1 MRRWTRVRLK
11 LQGSAVPRCDH
22 FHIKNWRRS
31 SSEAH
36 RAAPGQ
42 GRRSITSSPPAA
54 HSGSPHWTNGHPTAA
69 PQLPPTA
76 SRGRARRAKPT
87 VDVHTEP
94 TSRSSRSGDLRL
106 SSGRAARSH
115 STPARFSPSDAA
127 RRSPSVLTTRHLGST
142 TTPSCGYAIYDCF
155 GLLPMSCTTVQP
167 AVREAGPIAHAP
179 SASSVFARASL
190 CYPQCPT
197 SPSGKMAD
205 AVDEYEKEAG
215 CVPILHPEEIKPQS
229 HYSHG
234 YSESAGRKSHADD
247 YSTWDIVKATQYGIF
262 ERCRELVEAGYDV
275 RQPDKENVTLLHWA
289 AINNRLDLV
298 KYYISKG
305 AIVDQLGGDLNS
317 TPLHW
322 ATRQGHLSMV
332 VQLLKYGAD
341 PALIDG
347 EGCSCIHLAAQF
359 GHTSIVAYLIAK
371 GQDVDMMDQNGMTP
385 LMWAAYRTHS
395 VDPTRLLLTF
405 NVSVNLGD
413 KYHKNTAL
421 HWAVLAANTTVISL
435 LLDAG
440 ANVDAQNIK
449 VSESCH
455 PGRHIYSVDRK
466 QSRCL
471 SDFRQ
476 KVMLG
481 TPFLVIWLVG
491 FVADLDI
498 HSWPIKGL
506 MYLALWITVQFL
518 SKSFFDHSMH
528 SALPLGIYLATK
540 FWMYIT
546 WVFWF
551 WNDILF
557 TVELPCS
564 FSQIT
569 CRSNVAVVSS
579 WTNVALFYNF
589 GKSWKSDPGIIK
601 ASEEQKKKTIVE
613 LAETGSLDLS
623 IFCSTCLIRKPIRSK
638 HCAVCNRCIAKFD
651 HHCPWVGN
659 CVGAGN
665 HRYFIGYLF
674 FLLCMICW
682 MIYGCICYWRIHCA
696 TSYTKDGF
704 WTYVTQIASCS
715 PWVFWM
721 FLNSV
726 FHFMW
731 VAVLIMCQMYQI
743 ACLGITTNERM
754 NARRYKHFK
763 VTTTSIESPFNHGC
777 IRNLIDFFEYRCCGL
792 IRPVVVDW
800 TTQYTIEYDQTSGS
814 GYQLV

>member
-1 MRRWTRVRLK
+1 M
-11 LQGSAVPRCDH
+11 
-22 FHIKNWRRS
+22 
-31 SSEAH
+31 E
-36 RAAPGQ
+36 
-42 GRRSITSSPPAA
+42 
-54 HSGSPHWTNGHPTAA
+54 
-69 PQLPPTA
+69 
-76 SRGRARRAKPT
+76 
-87 VDVHTEP
+87 
-94 TSRSSRSGDLRL
+94 
-106 SSGRAARSH
+106 
-115 STPARFSPSDAA
+115 
-127 RRSPSVLTTRHLGST
+127 
-142 TTPSCGYAIYDCF
+142 
-155 GLLPMSCTTVQP
+155 
-167 AVREAGPIAHAP
+167 
-179 SASSVFARASL
+179 
-190 CYPQCPT
+190 
-197 SPSGKMAD
+197 
-205 AVDEYEKEAG
+205 EYEKEAG

-229 HYSHG
+229 HYNHG
-234 YSESAGRKSHADD
+234 YSENVSRKNHVDD

-262 ERCRELVEAGYDV
+262 ERCRELVEAGFDV

-289 AINNRLDLV
+289 AINNRIDLV

-332 VQLLKYGAD
+332 VQLMKYGAD
-341 PALIDG
+341 PSLIDG
-347 EGCSCIHLAAQF
+347 EGCSCVHLAAQF

-421 HWAVLAANTTVISL
+421 HWAVLAGNTTVISL
-435 LLDAG
+435 LLDAN

-449 VSESCH
+449 GETPLDLAKQRKNVWMINHLQEARQAKGYDSPSYLKRLKMDKVHTHTHTHTHSHSHSHSNTLHYKQKAVESC
-455 PGRHIYSVDRK
+455 
-466 QSRCL
+466 CL
-471 SDFRQ
+471 STIFLNLAAHLPFAT
-476 KVMLG
+476 VHV
-481 TPFLVIWLVG
+481 PFLINTL
-491 FVADLDI
+491 
-498 HSWPIKGL
+498 
-506 MYLALWITVQFL
+506 
-518 SKSFFDHSMH
+518 
-528 SALPLGIYLATK
+528 
-540 FWMYIT
+540 
-546 WVFWF
+546 
-551 WNDILF
+551 
-557 TVELPCS
+557 
-564 FSQIT
+564 
-569 CRSNVAVVSS
+569 
-579 WTNVALFYNF
+579 ALFYNF

-659 CVGAGN
+659 CVGIGN
-665 HRYFIGYLF
+665 HRYFMGYLF

-682 MIYGCICYWRIHCA
+682 MMYGCISYWRIHCA
-696 TSYTKDGF
+696 TSYAKDGF
-704 WTYVTQIASCS
+704 WLYLTQIASCS
-715 PWVFWM
+715 PWMFWM

-731 VAVLIMCQMYQI
+731 VAVLIMCQLYQI
-743 ACLGITTNERM
+743 AALGITTNERM

-763 VTTTSIESPFNHGC
+763 VTATSIESPFNHGC
-777 IRNLIDFFEYRCCGL
+777 FRNLIDFFEIRCCGL
-792 IRPVVVDW
+792 IRPVSVDW

>member
-1 MRRWTRVRLK
+1 M
-11 LQGSAVPRCDH
+11 
-22 FHIKNWRRS
+22 
-31 SSEAH
+31 
-36 RAAPGQ
+36 AAPL
-42 GRRSITSSPPAA
+42 
-54 HSGSPHWTNGHPTAA
+54 N
-69 PQLPPTA
+69 
-76 SRGRARRAKPT
+76 
-87 VDVHTEP
+87 
-94 TSRSSRSGDLRL
+94 
-106 SSGRAARSH
+106 
-115 STPARFSPSDAA
+115 
-127 RRSPSVLTTRHLGST
+127 
-142 TTPSCGYAIYDCF
+142 
-155 GLLPMSCTTVQP
+155 
-167 AVREAGPIAHAP
+167 
-179 SASSVFARASL
+179 
-190 CYPQCPT
+190 
-197 SPSGKMAD
+197 
-205 AVDEYEKEAG
+205 EYEKEAG
-215 CVPILHPEEIKPQS
+215 CVPILHSEEIKSQG
-229 HYSHG
+229 HYNHG
-234 YSESAGRKSHADD
+234 YNETLGRKSHIDD
-247 YSTWDIVKATQYGIF
+247 YSTWDIVKATQYGIYD
-262 ERCRELVEAGYDV
+262 RCCELVEAGYDV

-332 VQLLKYGAD
+332 VQLMKYGAD
-341 PALIDG
+341 PSLIDG

-421 HWAVLAANTTVISL
+421 HWAVLAGNTTVISL
-435 LLDAG
+435 LLEAG

-449 VSESCH
+449 GES
-455 PGRHIYSVDRK
+455 PLDLAKQRK
-466 QSRCL
+466 NVWMINHLQEARQAKGYDNPSFLRKL
-471 SDFRQ
+471 RADKEFRQ

-491 FVADLDI
+491 FIADLDI
-498 HSWPIKGL
+498 DSWLIKGL
-506 MYLALWITVQFL
+506 MYGGVWAMVQFL

-540 FWMYIT
+540 FWMYVT
-546 WVFWF
+546 WFFWF
-551 WNDILF
+551 WNDLSFLF
-557 TVELPCS
+557 IHLPFLANS
-564 FSQIT
+564 
-569 CRSNVAVVSS
+569 
-579 WTNVALFYNF
+579 VALFYNF

-601 ASEEQKKKTIVE
+601 ATEEQKKKTIVE

-623 IFCSTCLIRKPIRSK
+623 IFCSTCLIRKPVRSK
-638 HCAVCNRCIAKFD
+638 HCGVCNRCIAKFD

-665 HRYFIGYLF
+665 HRYFMGYLF
-674 FLLCMICW
+674 FLLFMICW
-682 MIYGCICYWRIHCA
+682 MIYGCISYWGIHCH
-696 TSYTKDGF
+696 TSYTTDGF
-704 WTYVTQIASCS
+704 WTYITQIATCS
-715 PWVFWM
+715 PWMFWM

-731 VAVLIMCQMYQI
+731 VAVLLMCQMYQI
-743 ACLGITTNERM
+743 SCLGITTNERM

-763 VTTTSIESPFNHGC
+763 ITTTSIESPFNHGC
-777 IRNLIDFFEYRCCGL
+777 IRNIIDFFEFRCCGL
-792 IRPVVVDW
+792 FRPVIVDW
-800 TTQYTIEYDQTSGS
+800 TRQYTIEYEQTSGT